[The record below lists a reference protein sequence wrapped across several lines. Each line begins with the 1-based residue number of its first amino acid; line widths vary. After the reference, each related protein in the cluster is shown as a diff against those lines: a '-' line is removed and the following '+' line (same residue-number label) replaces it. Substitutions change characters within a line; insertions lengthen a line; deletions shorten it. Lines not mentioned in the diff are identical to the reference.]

1 MNPCCS
7 GLPQREWGHWVEGG
21 AQGTLYLMWG
31 RDLAHERLSELLCS
45 QNSNSTLFFLLACFL
60 KCNSKGSTFSMTI
73 AQNMIICVR
82 SRQA

>member
-1 MNPCCS
+1 MKDLVSSC
-7 GLPQREWGHWVEGG
+7 VEFPKL
-21 AQGTLYLMWG
+21 QQY
-31 RDLAHERLSELLCS
+31 SV
-45 QNSNSTLFFLLACFL
+45 FLACFL